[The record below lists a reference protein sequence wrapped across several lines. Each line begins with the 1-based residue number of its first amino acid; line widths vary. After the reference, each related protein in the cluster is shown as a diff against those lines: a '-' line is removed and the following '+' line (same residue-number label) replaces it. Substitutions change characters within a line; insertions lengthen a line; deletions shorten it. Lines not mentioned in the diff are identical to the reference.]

1 MASKSLQELQ
11 KQLQSIQYTPKT
23 DEQIKAQAESEYQSY
38 YDQLR
43 LAAQQQKDT
52 SDLALQQRKEGL
64 QATYDKQREQSA
76 REYAQAYS
84 SADRLAL
91 SRGMQRSSYNS
102 QTLSNINLRAA
113 EAQQSISDQQASAE
127 GDIDEQRTLLAQQLA
142 QQLSQYTASQ
152 AADVLN
158 RIRELEEQEYDRST
172 AAQQYNNSLA
182 QQIYQL
188 IYQEQRDSIADQQ
201 WEREFAESV
210 RQFNTS
216 VSSSRSSSGGSSRSS
231 SSGASPGGATNASGS
246 AYETLYNALNGGQSN
261 STSSGGATNAI
272 NAIANQLNQKTQPK
286 SSVLKKSYDTKY

>member
-201 WEREFAESV
+201 WEQEFAESV

-272 NAIANQLNQKTQPK
+272 NAIANQLNQKKQPK